1 MKFIYPQVEWWPQ
14 ESIAQ
19 QIAKVGRI
27 CYKAKVK
34 QPPLHLSEEERKDF
48 EQKRDMERS
57 KGFWHSGHRSMFR
70 HGSCYFFV
78 PNEKKLHTIHLWSL
92 MVASPYIDYVVKGSQ
107 VWISTNMQFVLEHED
122 FQQVL
127 EPYAVDE
134 DVFIEKALKAQ
145 CMEALWLLRMTMVVT
160 TQISTSRELNR
171 TSPNAIAEQSTR
183 YCNLKKKGGV
193 QIVRPHWYA
202 DGTRWQRFWFTLG
215 CKVSSWI
222 YNRLLCVG
230 LPPEDARGVLPLD
243 IYTVVAYTYSVN
255 EWKHILDLR
264 YFGKTGKPHLN
275 AKEVCGQIGGI
286 IHERMRQYDPN
297 FIIDKIK

>member
-57 KGFWHSGHRSMFR
+57 KGFWKSGHRSMFR

-78 PNEKKLHTIHLWSL
+78 PNENKLHTIYLWSL
-92 MVASPYIDYVVKGSQ
+92 MVASPYIDYAVKGSQ

-183 YCNLKKKGGV
+183 YCNLQKKGGV

-243 IYTVVAYTYSVN
+243 TYTVVAYTYSVN